1 MTTDASA
8 RNMSFLDHLQS
19 RLDHLSYMLS
29 PFTEQIYLIRTSVLS
44 ASTSLCHHQRDS
56 FAHGGQILTDMA
68 IIQNESDHIK
78 TAELKTGFA
87 NLYGLEYRQKIRSF
101 PKVVEIANIYA
112 DLQTKIRD
120 MDMDMDAVD
129 RDKYL
134 QISRMILGT

>member
-1 MTTDASA
+1 
-8 RNMSFLDHLQS
+8 
-19 RLDHLSYMLS
+19 
-29 PFTEQIYLIRTSVLS
+29 
-44 ASTSLCHHQRDS
+44 
-56 FAHGGQILTDMA
+56 MA